1 MNLRAASHTIFCPA
15 PVKLMNSTTVRK
27 LHRWLGL
34 VFSVSALMASGSGV
48 LHNVMTWTQAPPPP
62 AQPGGPKLD
71 PATVKIPLADALRA
85 VPDAANGVK
94 AVNLRVI
101 SGEPW
106 YVVWP
111 QGAKTPA
118 YVSAVTGKLDA
129 GRDEIF
135 AAEIAARFLGGKQA
149 RKTDYLTAFNDEY
162 INIFRILPVHRFD
175 ADDGRGTRVYVS
187 TMTESVTRHTDDHRQ
202 REASIF
208 SNFHKLQFIK
218 SKPLRDGVLT
228 TMTFGIFCV
237 SLAGIVLFFLTRP
250 RKPGAA

>member
-1 MNLRAASHTIFCPA
+1 MNPATLRKF
-15 PVKLMNSTTVRK
+15 
-27 LHRWLGL
+27 HRWIGL
-34 VFSVSALMASGSGV
+34 VFSVSALMASASGV
-48 LHNVMTWTQAPPPP
+48 IHNIMTWTQSPPPP
-62 AQPGGPKLD
+62 TLPSGPKLD
-71 PATVKIPLADALRA
+71 PATVKIPLADAVRA
-85 VPDAANGVK
+85 VPAAANGVK

-111 QGAKTPA
+111 HSAKAPA
-118 YVSAVTGKLDA
+118 YVSAVTGQIDPP
-129 GRDEIF
+129 RDEIF
-135 AAEIAARFLGGKQA
+135 AAEIAARFLGGKAA

-162 INIFRILPVHRFD
+162 INIFRILPVYRFD

-208 SNFHKLQFIK
+208 SNLHKLQFIK

-228 TMTFGIFCV
+228 FMTFGIFCV
-237 SLAGIVLFFLTRP
+237 ALAGIVLFFMTR
-250 RKPGAA
+250 RR